1 MTKMLRSYV
10 ALLFSFLLLGCNGN
24 NNDSSTVIPPDISIS
39 GLQITPAVSSLP
51 VGLSEQLKGEVIL
64 SDGQV
69 LDVTTDD
76 AVNWRSSDP
85 AVATI
90 SSSGTDKGRVTGVS
104 AGTVTIT
111 ASGEANGQSFSA
123 TAEVTITHAVVAQL
137 QITPAVSSL
146 PVGLSEQLTG
156 EVILSD
162 GQVLDVTADDLV
174 SWRSSDPAVATISSS
189 GTDKGR
195 VTGVSAGTVTITAS
209 GEANGQHFSA
219 TAEVTITDAVVTRV
233 QITPAVSSLPV
244 GLSEQLTGE
253 ALLSDGQVLDVTAD
267 DVVSWRS
274 SDSAVATVS
283 NSGADKGRV
292 TGVSAGTVTITASGE
307 ANGQSFSATAE
318 VTITHAVVTQLQ
330 ITPAASSLPVGLSEQ
345 LTGEALLSNGQV
357 LDVTADDVV
366 SWHSSDPAVATI
378 SSSGADKGRVI
389 GVSPGTVTI
398 TASGEANGQHFSA
411 TAKVTITK
419 AVVAE
424 VQITPTVSTLP
435 AGWSERLTGK
445 VTLSNGQVLDVTA
458 DDAVSWHSSDP
469 AIATI
474 HSSGPDKGMVTGV
487 SAGTVTITASGEAN
501 GQHFSATA
509 EVTITNLVVT
519 QVQITPAVS
528 SLQVGLSKQLKGE
541 ALLYDGH
548 QSMLLLDVTA
558 DDAVSWSSSN
568 PFVAIIYNSGPNKG
582 LVVGMSAGTVTITAS
597 GEANGQHFSATAEV
611 TITNLDVTQVQI
623 TPSFSSLP
631 VGLSEQLK
639 GEVMLSNGK
648 ELDVTADNAVSW
660 SSSNPAI
667 ATISSSGPDKGRVTG
682 VSAGT
687 VTITASGE
695 ANGQSFSATA
705 EVEVKPPLAFF
716 TTPDTIGRNWN
727 DADAYC
733 KGLNPAARLPTKLE
747 LQNLFIQSSSI
758 TELGQPS
765 DDMCD
770 VHGWPLRGRCG
781 GSTNLYWA
789 NDKEWKDWRWRTNMN
804 NGTSFNQADDT
815 ESNHVACVRE
825 DI

>member
-1 MTKMLRSYV
+1 MLRSYV

-195 VTGVSAGTVTITAS
+195 VTGVSPGTVTITAS

-274 SDSAVATVS
+274 SDPAVATVS
-283 NSGADKGRV
+283 SSGADKGRV
-292 TGVSAGTVTITASGE
+292 TGVSAGTVTITASGK

-318 VTITHAVVTQLQ
+318 VTITHT
-330 ITPAASSLPVGLSEQ
+330 
-345 LTGEALLSNGQV
+345 
-357 LDVTADDVV
+357 
-366 SWHSSDPAVATI
+366 
-378 SSSGADKGRVI
+378 
-389 GVSPGTVTI
+389 
-398 TASGEANGQHFSA
+398 
-411 TAKVTITK
+411 
-419 AVVAE
+419 
-424 VQITPTVSTLP
+424 
-435 AGWSERLTGK
+435 
-445 VTLSNGQVLDVTA
+445 
-458 DDAVSWHSSDP
+458 
-469 AIATI
+469 
-474 HSSGPDKGMVTGV
+474 
-487 SAGTVTITASGEAN
+487 
-501 GQHFSATA
+501 
-509 EVTITNLVVT
+509 VVT
-519 QVQITPAVS
+519 QVQ
-528 SLQVGLSKQLKGE
+528 
-541 ALLYDGH
+541 
-548 QSMLLLDVTA
+548 
-558 DDAVSWSSSN
+558 
-568 PFVAIIYNSGPNKG
+568 
-582 LVVGMSAGTVTITAS
+582 
-597 GEANGQHFSATAEV
+597 
-611 TITNLDVTQVQI
+611 
-623 TPSFSSLP
+623 
-631 VGLSEQLK
+631 
-639 GEVMLSNGK
+639 
-648 ELDVTADNAVSW
+648 
-660 SSSNPAI
+660 
-667 ATISSSGPDKGRVTG
+667 
-682 VSAGT
+682 
-687 VTITASGE
+687 
-695 ANGQSFSATA
+695 
-705 EVEVKPPLAFF
+705 
-716 TTPDTIGRNWN
+716 
-727 DADAYC
+727 
-733 KGLNPAARLPTKLE
+733 
-747 LQNLFIQSSSI
+747 
-758 TELGQPS
+758 
-765 DDMCD
+765 
-770 VHGWPLRGRCG
+770 
-781 GSTNLYWA
+781 
-789 NDKEWKDWRWRTNMN
+789 
-804 NGTSFNQADDT
+804 
-815 ESNHVACVRE
+815 
-825 DI
+825 